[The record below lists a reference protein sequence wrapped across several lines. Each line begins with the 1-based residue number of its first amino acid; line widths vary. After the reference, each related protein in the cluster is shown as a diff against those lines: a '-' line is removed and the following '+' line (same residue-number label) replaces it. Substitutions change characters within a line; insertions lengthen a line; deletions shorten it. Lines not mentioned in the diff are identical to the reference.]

1 MRRAENETISAE
13 PEEWGTV
20 THMVTGSPHASPRAA
35 YLTARRSDRP
45 SICVQVLRGCPIEC
59 DEPFTRFLFACRRY
73 INNEISG
80 MWDVL
85 AKILHIVDKRSNF
98 NLHAFSSWLL
108 YFSLLFKYN
117 LAIISVLEFMVAIN
131 VYVQPTREKIKFYP
145 TASKLDFA
153 HF

>member
-1 MRRAENETISAE
+1 
-13 PEEWGTV
+13 
-20 THMVTGSPHASPRAA
+20 
-35 YLTARRSDRP
+35 
-45 SICVQVLRGCPIEC
+45 
-59 DEPFTRFLFACRRY
+59 
-73 INNEISG
+73 

-108 YFSLLFKYN
+108 YFSLIFKYN

-145 TASKLDFA
+145 TAS
-153 HF
+153 